1 MKPWRERLRDAA
13 LSSLKPEE
21 IARLDRV
28 DQAHFAAITVF
39 GNDADAGRWY
49 YGTTAEFGGWRSPEA
64 VAAESDEGLAM
75 VLAKLEAMKATVT
88 PKPDPFPTTSA
99 GRRRV
104 FKARRSPI

>member
-13 LSSLKPEE
+13 LNSLKPEE

-28 DQAHFAAITVF
+28 DQAHFAAIAVF
-39 GNDADAGRWY
+39 GNDADA
-49 YGTTAEFGGWRSPEA
+49 TTAEFGGWRSPEA
-64 VAAESDEGLAM
+64 VAADSDEGLAV
-75 VLAKLEAMKATVT
+75 VLAKLEAMKSTIT
-88 PKPDPFPTTSA
+88 PKPDPFPITSA